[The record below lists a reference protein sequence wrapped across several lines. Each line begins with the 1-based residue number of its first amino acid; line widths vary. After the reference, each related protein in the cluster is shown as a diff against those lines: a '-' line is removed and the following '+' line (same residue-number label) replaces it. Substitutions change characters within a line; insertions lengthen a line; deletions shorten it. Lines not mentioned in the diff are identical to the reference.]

1 MFTKICGI
9 TRPEEIDWACELG
22 YDAVGFVASARSKRY
37 CNRET
42 LLSLAAH
49 SKGRVLTFCV
59 AHRYDELEGVASQFD
74 VIQLYEP
81 VLRSNLAFSSAS
93 PPTFPCEYFFY
104 DASVGSGV
112 FREIPTW
119 VGELPGKVV
128 IAGGLNAENVGTV
141 IRKFRPFG
149 VDVSS
154 SLESSSGIKD
164 FKAMQVFQEAV
175 RRAVDSAHDSV
186 MKIGGE
192 EINESS
198 E

>member
-22 YDAVGFVASARSKRY
+22 YNAVGFVASAKSKRY
-37 CNRET
+37 CPRET

-49 SKGRVLTFCV
+49 SKGRILTFCV
-59 AHRYDELEGVASQFD
+59 AHRYDELKDVASQFD

-81 VLRSNLAFSSAS
+81 ALRSNLAFSSAK
-93 PPTFPCEYFFY
+93 PPTIPYEYFFY
-104 DASVGSGV
+104 DASIGSGV

-128 IAGGLNAENVGTV
+128 IAGGLNADNVGTV
-141 IRKFRPFG
+141 IRQFRPFG

-154 SLESSSGIKD
+154 SLESPSGIKD
-164 FKAMQVFQEAV
+164 FKAMQLFQDAV
-175 RRAVDSAHDSV
+175 RQAEDSTRSSV
-186 MKIGGE
+186 ITIRDTK
-192 EINESS
+192 NK
-198 E
+198 